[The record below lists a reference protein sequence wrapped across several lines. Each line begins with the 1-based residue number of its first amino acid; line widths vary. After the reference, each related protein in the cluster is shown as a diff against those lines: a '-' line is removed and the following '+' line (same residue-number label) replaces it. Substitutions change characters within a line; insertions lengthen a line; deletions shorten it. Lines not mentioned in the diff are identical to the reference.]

1 MTTFQ
6 RWFDASRAFDHPITL
21 LGTLVVASVL
31 LLASLALHLLHRNQR
46 LSAATYQELRQRIRS
61 WYLLSGV
68 LLGPILLGAFWVI
81 GFFGL
86 LSLFCFREYAR
97 ATKLDQSKLAMFS
110 VGTAIFITYFAVLDH
125 WRGLFTT
132 SWTLGICGIAV
143 IALVADRPQGYIQ
156 RISLS
161 IIGFALF
168 GISLSHLAFIANDV
182 LFRPIL
188 LSLLLSVSLND
199 VFAYLSGKTLGK
211 RKLLPHTSPNK
222 TWGGAIGAVLLTTTL
237 VAVLSHFVFR
247 GTSLDHWLHGINLG
261 LIVSVLGQC
270 GDLVVSSIK
279 RDLGVKDMASV
290 IPGHGGLLDRFD
302 SLLIVAPVYFHYLNY
317 FLEFGIG
324 GNQPT
329 QIITGR

>member
-1 MTTFQ
+1 MTTFE

-21 LGTLVVASVL
+21 LGTIAIVGVL
-31 LLASLALHLLHRNQR
+31 LLASPAIQILNRTQR
-46 LSAATYQELRQRIRS
+46 LSPETYLELRQRVRS
-61 WYLLSGV
+61 WVLLAAI

-81 GFFGL
+81 GFFCL

-97 ATKLDQSKLAMFS
+97 ATKLNQSKSAMISVTLAIL
-110 VGTAIFITYFAVLDH
+110 VTYFAVLDH

-143 IALVADRPQGYIQ
+143 LALIADRPQGYIQ

-168 GISLSHLAFIANDV
+168 GISLSHLAFIGNDT

-199 VFAYLSGKTLGK
+199 VFAYLAGKTFGR
-211 RKLLPHTSPNK
+211 RKLLPHTSPKK
-222 TWGGAIGAVLLTTTL
+222 TWGGAIGAVILTTTL
-237 VAVLSHFVFR
+237 VAFVSHFVFR
-247 GTSLDHWLHGINLG
+247 GTSLDHWMHGVNLG
-261 LIVSVLGQC
+261 LIISVLGQC

-317 FLEFGIG
+317 FLEYGIG
-324 GNQPT
+324 GNQST
-329 QIITGR
+329 QIFTSR